1 MAHIYEN
8 GISFAKI
15 QTKKQKMQKQL
26 FKVFSIL
33 CLTMSSFSLMAQ
45 DSTGSMGMMKP
56 SKSFSTFSIGFNAGV
71 LKPSVPIGGSTNF
84 THPKYDIGYGGYIKD
99 QLTHLIALQADFFR
113 GDIKGDNS
121 DKLGNGDAT
130 SNPYKSFKTDLNWTA
145 SLSAVAT
152 IGNINWLGYKNPIIP
167 YVSVGGGLAGY
178 KPTLITYNNT
188 SIDYK
193 PGNKD
198 IHEFFVPVGA
208 GLKFVAS
215 QAINIDL
222 GMKMNFLDADNLDG
236 YENGYHKDKFTY
248 AFAGIE
254 VAFGSKK
261 HPQLIANNP
270 VADLKQDLMD
280 RNNQLRASIAASEQ
294 QNANTIDSLNGQLS
308 RLKMDSDKDGVSDYF
323 DKCPNTSDSD
333 KVDGSGCPLPK
344 MAPPPAPVV
353 NKTYI
358 ISQEDKRVVA
368 QAIKDLQFDFGKA
381 TIRASSDA
389 SLDKVADLLQTKGFS
404 LKLAG
409 YTDAVGSVEKNL
421 QLSKDRAN
429 AVKDYLVSKGADAS
443 KIQADGFGKADP
455 IASNKTAA
463 GRAKNRRVE
472 FTLF

>member
-1 MAHIYEN
+1 M
-8 GISFAKI
+8 
-15 QTKKQKMQKQL
+15 
-26 FKVFSIL
+26 VL
-33 CLTMSSFSLMAQ
+33 CLAVTSVSLMAQ
-45 DSTGSMGMMKP
+45 DTTSMSMMKP
-56 SKSFSTFSIGFNAGV
+56 SKSFSTFSFGINAGV

-84 THPKYDIGYGGYIKD
+84 THPKYDIGYGFYIKD

-113 GDIKGDNS
+113 GKIQGDNS
-121 DKLGNGDAT
+121 DKLGNGTST
-130 SNPYKSFKTDLNWTA
+130 SNQYESFKTDLNWTG

-167 YVSVGGGLAGY
+167 YISVGGGLAGY
-178 KPTLITYNNT
+178 KPKLYTYGGQTIN
-188 SIDYK
+188 YK
-193 PGNKD
+193 TDGKD
-198 IHEFFVPVGA
+198 IQEFFVPVGA

-248 AFAGIE
+248 AFAGLE
-254 VAFGSKK
+254 FAFGSKK

-280 RNNQLRASIAASEQ
+280 RNNQLRASVAASEQ
-294 QNANTIDSLNGQLS
+294 QTAMVIDSLNSQIS

-344 MAPPPAPVV
+344 MAPPPAPII

-358 ISQEDKRVVA
+358 ISEEDKRTVA
-368 QAIKDLQFDFGKA
+368 EAIKDLQFETGKSA
-381 TIRASSDA
+381 IREVSYT
-389 SLDKVADLLQTKGFS
+389 SLDRVAQLLINKNFS

-409 YTDAVGSVEKNL
+409 HTDNVGSASSNMK
-421 QLSKDRAN
+421 LSKDRAES
-429 AVKDYLVSKGADAS
+429 VKDYLVSKGANESRIEATGYGMT
-443 KIQADGFGKADP
+443 QP

-463 GRAKNRRVE
+463 GRTKNRRVE
-472 FTLF
+472 FTIF